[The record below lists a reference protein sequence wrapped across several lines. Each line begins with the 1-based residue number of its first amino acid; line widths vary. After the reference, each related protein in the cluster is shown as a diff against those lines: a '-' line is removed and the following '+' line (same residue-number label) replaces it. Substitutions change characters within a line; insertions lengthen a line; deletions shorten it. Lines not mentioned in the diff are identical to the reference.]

1 MTTNARALI
10 NALERDRKQ
19 LKKRLEGALRH
30 CNALEETIEKLR
42 ENQAGK
48 ILKNTCRQPEVR
60 VNDRSTETKKAATRK
75 LTTSNAA

>member
-1 MTTNARALI
+1 MTTNSRALI

-19 LKKRLEGALRH
+19 LKKALEASLRV
-30 CNALEETIEKLR
+30 CKGLEETIEKLR

-60 VNDRSTETKKAATRK
+60 VNDRATEAKKAATRK
-75 LTTSNAA
+75 PEISNAA